1 MELLPGHSAFRSL
14 LSRLKVFVGVSG
26 RDTTAEN
33 QEIGDDNYAKT
44 S

>member
-14 LSRLKVFVGVSG
+14 LSQLKVFVGVSG

-33 QEIGDDNYAKT
+33 QEIGDENLSK
-44 S
+44 SG